1 MAKPAA
7 TKALIHHKKSLDKI
21 KKKTSLKIE
30 PTNSAT
36 MAGAQPPRHIAN
48 GKWIMKNVVYI
59 TNSVWAVVDRNVGED
74 LARNRLHPGT
84 QSDVDGERQRLEPF
98 KNALG
103 NLGRR
108 ALHIEQIWRRSGL
121 KPRSNRRT
129 KKSADRQTAFRLY
142 IVD

>member
-1 MAKPAA
+1 MNLQFQP
-7 TKALIHHKKSLDKI
+7 
-21 KKKTSLKIE
+21 LK
-30 PTNSAT
+30 
-36 MAGAQPPRHIAN
+36 AGAQPPRHIAN
-48 GKWIMKNVVYI
+48 GKCILKNVVYI

-129 KKSADRQTAFRLY
+129 EKSADRQTAFRLY
-142 IVD
+142 IVDI

>member
-1 MAKPAA
+1 MV
-7 TKALIHHKKSLDKI
+7 D
-21 KKKTSLKIE
+21 
-30 PTNSAT
+30 
-36 MAGAQPPRHIAN
+36 G
-48 GKWIMKNVVYI
+48 NV
-59 TNSVWAVVDRNVGED
+59 AED
-74 LARNRLHPGT
+74 SARNRLHPGT

-129 KKSADRQTAFRLY
+129 EKSADRQTAFRLY
-142 IVD
+142 IVEDYVKFITITFILMFFKLSGMQKNILELCQESSAKTFVF